1 MKPNL
6 AKASLIFMALLGS
19 SAFAEGKA
27 ATRIDFNKMIDE
39 NNVHRNELQENLK
52 AASNK
57 EPQRKMDRSK
67 VIDFIDVEVG
77 VGQTPAVSD
86 RRFDSTSAPLV
97 VEVEALTK

>member
-1 MKPNL
+1 MKSNIV
-6 AKASLIFMALLGS
+6 KVSLIFAALLGGQ
-19 SAFAEGKA
+19 AFAEGKQ

-39 NNVHRNELQENLK
+39 NNVHRNELQDGLK
-52 AASNK
+52 NASTQ

-86 RRFDSTSAPLV
+86 RRFDSVGEPTV
-97 VEVEALTK
+97 VQIEPLTK